1 MQKIDGAAEQAV
13 GNDKLRLVPPV
24 AADNTER
31 DQEHP
36 QATGRSL
43 ATSSS
48 TASDEDVWRGDNPDV
63 VIPSHPAV
71 QMYFNKYRQVVIRQD
86 GALDGNED
94 SFIFLA
100 VENIDRFIAKLQQL
114 KAEA

>member
-31 DQEHP
+31 DEYP
-36 QATGRSL
+36 QANDRSL

-48 TASDEDVWRGDNPDV
+48 TASDEDVWRGDNLDM
-63 VIPSHPAV
+63 VIPSQPGV

-86 GALDGNED
+86 GALDDNGD